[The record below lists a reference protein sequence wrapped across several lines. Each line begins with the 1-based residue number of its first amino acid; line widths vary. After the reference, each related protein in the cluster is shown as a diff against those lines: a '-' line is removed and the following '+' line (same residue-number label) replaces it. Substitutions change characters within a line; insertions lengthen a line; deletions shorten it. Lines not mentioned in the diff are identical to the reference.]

1 MSLTVAESTLDD
13 LMHVVMEALLDDS
26 TKVVPKPTK
35 GDCRELIA
43 VSLELT
49 NPRARVSRSL
59 TRGRLFSALGELAW
73 YLTGSANTEQ
83 IVYYIPQYAKQDVDG
98 SIFGG
103 YGPRLFDFDGVDQ
116 VKYVIGLLR
125 ANPSSRRAVIQLF
138 DHDDVTERRSE
149 VPCTCTLQ
157 YLLRAGKL
165 HAVTYMRSN
174 DVYWGM
180 PHDVFCFT
188 MLQELIARSLS
199 VELGSYHHLVG
210 SLHLYDDKVPQAQ
223 TFVDEGWHSTTA
235 AMPPMPSG
243 DPWPAVRTLLA
254 VERQYRNDQ
263 QASEVDVD
271 DDPYWADLG
280 RLFAAYA
287 VRNGLP
293 PSLASVRDSLA
304 HPYYKLYLDDV
315 IERTSAED

>member
-1 MSLTVAESTLDD
+1 MSLNVAESTLDD
-13 LMHVVMEALLDDS
+13 LMHVVMEALLEDG
-26 TKVVPKPTK
+26 TKIAPKPTK
-35 GDCRELIA
+35 GECRELIA

-73 YLTGSANTEQ
+73 YLTGTASTDQ
-83 IVYYIPQYAKQDVDG
+83 IVHYIPRYQKDDVDG
-98 SIFGG
+98 AIFGG

-116 VKYVIGLLR
+116 VRYVIDLLE

-138 DHDDVTERRSE
+138 DHQDVTARRSE

-157 YLLRAGKL
+157 YFRRGDKL

-174 DVYWGM
+174 DAFWGL

-188 MLQELIARSLS
+188 MLQELIARSIDA
-199 VELGSYHHLVG
+199 ELGSYHHLIG
-210 SLHLYDDKVPQAQ
+210 SLHLYDEKERPAR

-235 AMPPMPSG
+235 AMPPMPAG
-243 DPWPAVRTLLA
+243 DPWPAVERLLA
-254 VERQYRNDQ
+254 VERAYRVGGQ
-263 QASEVDVD
+263 LGETGLD

-280 RLFAAYA
+280 RLFQAYA
-287 VRNGLP
+287 VRNGP
-293 PSLASVRDSLA
+293 VPALASVRDNLT

-315 IERTSAED
+315 IDRTAAKD